1 MPYNVHFGAR
11 RSVVHDSMSDCMWLQ
26 LPSSQIEGCFLFLR
40 YHLSLLQTLSLSIC
54 QSSCHL
60 ANISPVNPN
69 IYPSSGKLHVCS
81 HPLHSPHAL
90 SLHHLYIHLFTSSPL
105 TDASQTERCSNIDI
119 LSLFV
124 FNIKSDSDHSS
135 LSLPSVHH
143 QSSRCPLQTLV
154 LRGVHISGGGALSLW
169 QADWWYVAM
178 CSKSN
183 RFHYSKES
191 AKVFLFEKFSG
202 FKLHHSGL
210 GSVHRLYK

>member
-154 LRGVHISGGGALSLW
+154 LRGVHISGGWICLCDKQTDDMLLCVPNQTGFIT
-169 QADWWYVAM
+169 QR
-178 CSKSN
+178 N
-183 RFHYSKES
+183 QQ
-191 AKVFLFEKFSG
+191 KFSYL
-202 FKLHHSGL
+202 KSSQGL
-210 GSVHRLYK
+210 SYIIQD